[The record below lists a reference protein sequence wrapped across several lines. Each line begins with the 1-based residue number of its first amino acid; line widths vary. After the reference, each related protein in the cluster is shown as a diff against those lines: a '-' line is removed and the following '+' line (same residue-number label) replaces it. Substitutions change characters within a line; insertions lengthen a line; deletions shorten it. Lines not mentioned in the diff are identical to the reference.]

1 MRARLIERMRQ
12 VRRKD
17 SERGAAIVAA
27 IGVMIICISLGAL
40 IVSQAIAT
48 QRDSARNRARTVE
61 IHTAEGGVDSLFAR
75 MQEGDFVCDWET
87 TADDALGPDE
97 VGAEAELRYW
107 DADGNH
113 MPCDGEVLQWADGSE
128 GPPAR
133 VKILVTSDNKSPTMA
148 GIEPVRSFES
158 EILISENSISSEGA
172 AVFSADGILTT
183 NGASVTTLN
192 EATGIGNIW
201 VDSGNVNCNSSFT
214 AEGSLFIPNG
224 KLDMS
229 GNCNIQGDVWVSG
242 SATLHSA
249 PTRIGK
255 SLWSKTGPV
264 TMESG
269 TSVGEFVNT
278 GGEFTCRNCS
288 RGGVNSGKPIA
299 AFHESRG
306 LPEVTFSPS
315 DWDGFTERNY
325 YEVVRKSAVDNGAN
339 GNNSVAKSP
348 AGKQHQCAQLAGA
361 DWSMNGPLRL
371 PETNSILD
379 ARDCDFQSLDLE
391 IVLRADT
398 VIFAKSFLLGNGLN
412 LRSEGGEHTLW
423 LIVPDPNKNGV
434 AECTGGI
441 GNISTNTR
449 VTTRPEASIFMYTP
463 CTVELNNDGIL
474 YGQIYGSPVNL
485 RNANDVVYVP
495 IGIPGV
501 DLMPG
506 YVDASNGWN
515 VDVIYKRETGDRV
528 N

>member
-27 IGVMIICISLGAL
+27 IGVMIIWRSLGAL

-172 AVFSADGILTT
+172 AVFSANGIMTT
-183 NGASVTTLN
+183 NGASVTTLDHT
-192 EATGIGNIW
+192 TGIGNIW
-201 VDSGNVNCNSSFT
+201 VDSGDVDCNSNFV
-214 AEGSLFIPNG
+214 ADGSLFVPNG
-224 KLDMS
+224 KLKMS
-229 GNCNIQGDVWVSG
+229 NHCTIRGDVWTSG
-242 SATLHSA
+242 SVNLNQS
-249 PTRIGK
+249 PTRIGGN
-255 SLWSKTGPV
+255 LWSKSGPV

-269 TSVGEFVNT
+269 TSVGGTINT
-278 GGEFTCRNCS
+278 GGEFICRGCS
-288 RGGVNSGKPIA
+288 TGGKNVGNPISVSQ
-299 AFHESRG
+299 ESRG
-306 LPEVTFSPS
+306 LPEVTFAPS
-315 DWDGFTERNY
+315 DWVGFKEHNY
-325 YEVVRKSAVDNGAN
+325 YEIVRQSAVDNDAHDY
-339 GNNSVAKSP
+339 NNVAKSP
-348 AGKQHQCAQLAGA
+348 ASKQHQCNLLSGA
-361 DWSMNGPLRL
+361 EWSLNGPLHL
-371 PETNSILD
+371 PVGNSILD
-379 ARDCDFQSLDLE
+379 ARGCDFESLDLE
-391 IVLRADT
+391 VVLHADT
-398 VIFAKSFLLGNGLN
+398 VIFANSFTLGGFT
-412 LRSEGGEHTLW
+412 LRSEGGDHALW
-423 LIVPDPNKNGV
+423 LIVPDPNKNGI
-434 AECTGGI
+434 AECAGGI
-441 GNISTNTR
+441 GNIKTNSG
-449 VTTRPEASIFMYTP
+449 VTTSPDASIFMYTP
-463 CTVELNNDGIL
+463 CTVDLSNTGLL
-474 YGQIYGSPVNL
+474 YGQFYGSPVEL
-485 RNANDVVYVP
+485 RNGNDIVYVP
-495 IGIPGV
+495 LGIPGV